1 MNTIDYRF
9 FRSRD
14 IKINEDIWAL
24 GEMIQFI
31 FRTQIRD
38 GKPINI
44 YIPSQRMR
52 NLLINWLNS

>member
-1 MNTIDYRF
+1 MNVIDYRF
-9 FRSRD
+9 FESRN
-14 IKINEDIWAL
+14 IKINQDIWAL

-44 YIPSQRMR
+44 YIPSERMR